1 MLHKTVKSTS
11 PDIAD
16 PLGPDS
22 QDDRD
27 DYTTTPAPGVEL
39 SVIIPTFN
47 ERANVLELI
56 QRLQTTLVKY
66 RWEVI
71 FVDDDSPDETARLVR
86 EIAQCDIR
94 VRCIQRIA
102 RRGLSSACTEGMLSS
117 SAPYMAV
124 IDGDLQH
131 DETLLPKM
139 LEVLKHDKADIV
151 VGTRYSPRGGLGDWD
166 RSRVA
171 ISRFATWLSRL
182 VLKAELSDP
191 MSGFFM
197 LRREVFEHSVRSL
210 SGIGYKILVDI
221 IASSKHAPRLAEIPY
236 DFRTRESGESKLDAR
251 SVWDYLM
258 LLIDKFVG
266 HIVPVRFI
274 SFCLIGGFGVIVHF
288 VVLGFLFNEIA
299 LGFTYSQ
306 ATATFVAM
314 AGNYALNNL
323 LTYRDMRLR
332 GWQWLRGWVSFT
344 AACSI
349 GALANVGVAS
359 YLFSMDQQWGLA
371 ALAGILVSTVWN
383 YAVTMV
389 YTWKIPQKA

>member
-1 MLHKTVKSTS
+1 M
-11 PDIAD
+11 
-16 PLGPDS
+16 
-22 QDDRD
+22 
-27 DYTTTPAPGVEL
+27 
-39 SVIIPTFN
+39 IIPTFN

-56 QRLQTTLVKY
+56 QRLQTTLTKY

-94 VRCIQRIA
+94 VRCIQRID

-151 VGTRYSPRGGLGDWD
+151 VGTRYSPGGGLGDWD

-221 IASSKHAPRLAEIPY
+221 IASSKNPLRLTEIPY
-236 DFRTRESGESKLDAR
+236 EFRTRESGESKLDAR

-258 LLIDKFVG
+258 LLTDKLVG
-266 HIVPVRFI
+266 HIVPVRFVA
-274 SFCLIGGFGVIVHF
+274 FCLVGGFGVIVHF
-288 VVLGFLFNEIA
+288 VVLAILFNYLG
-299 LGFTYSQ
+299 LGFTSSQ

-332 GWQWLRGWVSFT
+332 GWQWLKGWVTFT
-344 AACSI
+344 TACSI

-389 YTWKIPQKA
+389 YTWKVPQRA

>member
-1 MLHKTVKSTS
+1 MLDKTAKST
-11 PDIAD
+11 PPETTD
-16 PLGPDS
+16 PLRPDS
-22 QDDRD
+22 QDDRGD
-27 DYTTTPAPGVEL
+27 CTTTPAPGVEL

-56 QRLQTTLVKY
+56 QRLQTTLTKY

-139 LEVLKHDKADIV
+139 LEALKHDKADIV
-151 VGTRYSPRGGLGDWD
+151 VGTRYSSGRGLGDWD

-171 ISRFATWLSRL
+171 ISRFATWLSQL
-182 VLKAELSDP
+182 VLKAKLSDP

-221 IASSKHAPRLAEIPY
+221 IASSTHPLRLTEIPY
-236 DFRTRESGESKLDAR
+236 EFRTRESGESKLDAR

-258 LLIDKFVG
+258 LLIDKLVG
-266 HIVPVRFI
+266 HIVPVRFVA
-274 SFCLIGGFGVIVHF
+274 FCLVGGFGVIVHF
-288 VVLGFLFNEIA
+288 VVLAILFNQIG
-299 LGFTYSQ
+299 LGFTSSQ

-332 GWQWLRGWVSFT
+332 GWRWLRGWVSFT

-389 YTWKIPQKA
+389 YTWKIPQRA

>member
-1 MLHKTVKSTS
+1 MLDKTVKSTP
-11 PDIAD
+11 PDTAD
-16 PLGPDS
+16 PQRPDS
-22 QDDRD
+22 QDDRG
-27 DYTTTPAPGVEL
+27 DYSPTPAPGVEL

-56 QRLQTTLVKY
+56 QRLQTTLTKY

-94 VRCIQRIA
+94 VRCIQRID

-151 VGTRYSPRGGLGDWD
+151 VGTRYSPGGGLGDWD

-221 IASSKHAPRLAEIPY
+221 IASSKNPLRLTEIPY
-236 DFRTRESGESKLDAR
+236 EFRTRELGESKLDAR

-258 LLIDKFVG
+258 LLTDKLVG
-266 HIVPVRFI
+266 HIVPVRFVA
-274 SFCLIGGFGVIVHF
+274 FCLVGGFGVIVHF
-288 VVLGFLFNEIA
+288 VVLAILFNYLG
-299 LGFTYSQ
+299 LGFTSSQ

-332 GWQWLRGWVSFT
+332 GWQWLKGWVTFT
-344 AACSI
+344 TACSI

-389 YTWKIPQKA
+389 YTWKVPQRA

>member
-16 PLGPDS
+16 PLRPDS

-27 DYTTTPAPGVEL
+27 DYTTTPALGVEL

-151 VGTRYSPRGGLGDWD
+151 VGTRYSPRGGLGEWD

-171 ISRFATWLSRL
+171 ISRVATWLSRL

-221 IASSKHAPRLAEIPY
+221 IASSEHPPRLAEIPY

-274 SFCLIGGFGVIVHF
+274 SFCLIGGFGVIAHF
-288 VVLGFLFNEIA
+288 VVLGFLFNEIG

>member
-1 MLHKTVKSTS
+1 MLDKTAKSTP
-11 PDIAD
+11 PDTAD
-16 PLGPDS
+16 PLRPGS
-22 QDDRD
+22 QDDRG
-27 DYTTTPAPGVEL
+27 DYSTTPAPGVEL

-56 QRLQTTLVKY
+56 QRLQTTLTKY

-151 VGTRYSPRGGLGDWD
+151 VGTRYSPGGGLGDWD

-221 IASSKHAPRLAEIPY
+221 IASSKNPLRLTEIPY
-236 DFRTRESGESKLDAR
+236 EFRTRESGESKLDAR

-258 LLIDKFVG
+258 LLIDKLVG
-266 HIVPVRFI
+266 HIVPVRFVAF
-274 SFCLIGGFGVIVHF
+274 SLVGGFGVIVHF
-288 VVLGFLFNEIA
+288 VVLAILFNQIG
-299 LGFTYSQ
+299 LGFTSSQ

-332 GWQWLRGWVSFT
+332 GWQWLKGWVSFT
-344 AACSI
+344 TACSI

-389 YTWKIPQKA
+389 YTWKIPQRA

>member
-1 MLHKTVKSTS
+1 
-11 PDIAD
+11 
-16 PLGPDS
+16 
-22 QDDRD
+22 
-27 DYTTTPAPGVEL
+27 
-39 SVIIPTFN
+39 
-47 ERANVLELI
+47 
-56 QRLQTTLVKY
+56 
-66 RWEVI
+66 
-71 FVDDDSPDETARLVR
+71 
-86 EIAQCDIR
+86 
-94 VRCIQRIA
+94 
-102 RRGLSSACTEGMLSS
+102 
-117 SAPYMAV
+117 MAV

-139 LEVLKHDKADIV
+139 LEALKHDKADIV
-151 VGTRYSPRGGLGDWD
+151 VGTRYSPGRGLGDWD

-171 ISRFATWLSRL
+171 ISRFATWLSQL
-182 VLKAELSDP
+182 VLKAKLSDP

-221 IASSKHAPRLAEIPY
+221 IASSTHPLRLTEIPY
-236 DFRTRESGESKLDAR
+236 EFRTRESGESKLDAR

-258 LLIDKFVG
+258 LLIDKLVG
-266 HIVPVRFI
+266 HIVPVRFVA
-274 SFCLIGGFGVIVHF
+274 FCLVGGFGVIVHF
-288 VVLGFLFNEIA
+288 VVLAILFNQIG
-299 LGFTYSQ
+299 LGFTSSQ

-332 GWQWLRGWVSFT
+332 GWRWLRGWVSFT

-389 YTWKIPQKA
+389 YTWKIPQRA

>member
-1 MLHKTVKSTS
+1 MLDKTVKSTP
-11 PDIAD
+11 PDTAD
-16 PLGPDS
+16 PQRPDS
-22 QDDRD
+22 H
-27 DYTTTPAPGVEL
+27 DYSPTPAPGVEL

-56 QRLQTTLVKY
+56 QRLQTTLTKY

-94 VRCIQRIA
+94 VRCIQRID

-151 VGTRYSPRGGLGDWD
+151 VGTRYSPGGGLGDWD

-221 IASSKHAPRLAEIPY
+221 IASSKNPLRLTEIPY
-236 DFRTRESGESKLDAR
+236 EFRTRESGESKLDAR

-258 LLIDKFVG
+258 LLTDKLVG
-266 HIVPVRFI
+266 HIVPVRFVA
-274 SFCLIGGFGVIVHF
+274 FCLVGGFGVIVHF
-288 VVLGFLFNEIA
+288 VVLAILFNYLG
-299 LGFTYSQ
+299 LGFTSSQ

-332 GWQWLRGWVSFT
+332 GWQWLKGWVTFT
-344 AACSI
+344 TACSI

-389 YTWKIPQKA
+389 YTWKVPQRA